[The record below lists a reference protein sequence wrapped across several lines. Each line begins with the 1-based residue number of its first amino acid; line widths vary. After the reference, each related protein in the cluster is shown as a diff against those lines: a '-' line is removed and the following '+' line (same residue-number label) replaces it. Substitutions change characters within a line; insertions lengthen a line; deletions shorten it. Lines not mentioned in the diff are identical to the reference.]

1 MTGTTVPDGLPFPD
15 DFEDAADSPTAFEAL
30 AQATQTALTN
40 RDTAHA
46 PAGHGHASVPYADTS
61 GNANA
66 LGGVGPG
73 GYSGAG
79 HGHNP
84 SAAGIRSG
92 SFSIPSIPATG
103 ILYSPGIARNAN
115 ERHFCTV
122 TYSDGPAT
130 STFLIAVVTDVTV
143 SEFKVAVRNSGTGT
157 ITNVIV
163 NWLAVRDT

>member
-15 DFEDAADSPTAFEAL
+15 DYEDAADSPTVIEAL

-46 PAGHGHASVPYADTS
+46 PAGHGHASVPYADTA

-84 SAAGIRSG
+84 SGIGIRTGQYTFTAVGAQQEQSSGAIAKAANEQVYCQLHHSSNYITWTVTNLQAG
-92 SFSIPSIPATG
+92 SFEI
-103 ILYSPGIARNAN
+103 
-115 ERHFCTV
+115 
-122 TYSDGPAT
+122 
-130 STFLIAVVTDVTV
+130 
-143 SEFKVAVRNSGTGT
+143 KVRNNTTGT
-157 ITNVIV
+157 THTNIIV
-163 NWLAVRDT
+163 QYMLVRTN